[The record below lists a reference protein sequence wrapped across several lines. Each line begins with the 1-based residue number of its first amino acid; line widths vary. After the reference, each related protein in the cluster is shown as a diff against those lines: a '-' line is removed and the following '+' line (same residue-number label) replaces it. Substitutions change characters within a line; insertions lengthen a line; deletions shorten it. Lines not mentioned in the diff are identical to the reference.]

1 MTTRPTPLPAPH
13 RAPWPRWLP
22 TAAGVVLALVT
33 TFGPPELSR
42 SGWTTVPSVLVIL
55 GCVAAI
61 VLRRR
66 FPRTVALAAVGLAA
80 LGILID
86 APIVTVMLT
95 VLITLFSAAAHTDRR
110 VTIVLALIAAL
121 VLSVTAWF
129 FLFGQWN
136 DIRTVIQV
144 VGLIGFA
151 AAAGDATRS
160 RREFIATITE
170 RARRAEATKEAEA
183 QRRVAE
189 ERLRIAR
196 DLHDVMAHQI
206 AVINLHANVA
216 AQALRDRPDDAE
228 RSLATVREAARTVLS
243 EIGSLLT
250 VLRAGDAGTASAGS
264 SSASAAA
271 PVPGL
276 GELDELLAEF
286 GRSGMQVEL
295 RSSGS
300 REGISPPVDIV
311 AYRVVQEAL
320 TNAQKHGSDGSA
332 LLNIERQADGL
343 EIIVINSVAS
353 GTESSTGGG
362 HGLVG
367 VRERV
372 ASVGGRMETAIRP
385 GPVHRFTVWLPLDP
399 EGPPR

>member
-1 MTTRPTPLPAPH
+1 MTTRPAPLPAPH

-22 TAAGVVLALVT
+22 TAAGVVLTLVT
-33 TFGPPELSR
+33 TFGPSELSR
-42 SGWTTVPSVLVIL
+42 SGWTTVPSVLVIA

-66 FPRTVALAAVGLAA
+66 FPRSAALAAVALAA

-95 VLITLFSAAAHTDRR
+95 VLITLFSAAAHTGRR
-110 VTIVLALIAAL
+110 VTIVLALVAAL

-136 DIRTVIQV
+136 DARTVIQV

-170 RARRAEATKEAEA
+170 RARRAEETKEAEA

-206 AVINLHANVA
+206 AVINLHASVA
-216 AQALRDRPDDAE
+216 AQALHDRPDDAE

-250 VLRAGDAGTASAGS
+250 VLRAGDVGAASVGS
-264 SSASAAA
+264 SATSS

-276 GELDELLAEF
+276 GELDTLLEEF
-286 GRSGMQVEL
+286 ERSGLQVEV

-300 REGISPPVDIV
+300 LSDISPPVDIV

-332 LLNIERQADGL
+332 LLHLERRAEGL
-343 EIIVINSVAS
+343 EIIVVNSVAS
-353 GTESSTGGG
+353 GTHSTTGDGNG
-362 HGLVG
+362 HGLIG

-372 ASVGGRMETAIRP
+372 ASVGGRLETTIRP
-385 GPVHRFTVWLPLDP
+385 GPVHRFTVWLPIEP
-399 EGPPR
+399 EGPAR